1 MTNEDINELKLNLG
15 NFFDKIPG
23 CEDLSKRILL
33 SSSEKD
39 MLTNFRFYRNDIFEG
54 LGGESIYDLEDE
66 IEELESEVKLLE
78 SKLRKIESKLG
89 KIEDKYDQ
97 IELKL
102 GNTINDEFKRE
113 TFLNY
118 VDDFNPPELELLLKN
133 GKKLLKNI

>member
-23 CEDLSKRILL
+23 CKDLSKSILL

-39 MLTNFRFYRNDIFEG
+39 ILTNFRFYRNDIFEG

-78 SKLRKIESKLG
+78 SK
-89 KIEDKYDQ
+89 
-97 IELKL
+97 
-102 GNTINDEFKRE
+102 RE

-118 VDDFNPPELELLLKN
+118 VGDFNPPELELLLKN

>member
-23 CEDLSKRILL
+23 CKDLSKSILL

-39 MLTNFRFYRNDIFEG
+39 ILTNFRFYRNDIFEG
-54 LGGESIYDLEDE
+54 LGGESIYDLENE

-78 SKLRKIESKLG
+78 SKLE
-89 KIEDKYDQ
+89 KIEDKCVQ

-118 VDDFNPPELELLLKN
+118 VGDFNPPELELLLKN